1 MSADQAAAH
10 TAARTADP
18 VRSRVAALLSAWDRE
33 VFHRVATRHWPGAE
47 PLLPRLSRSAN
58 HGLLWFGAAA
68 GIAALGRGAGAR
80 RAAVRGVASLA
91 VASATINTVGKRSV
105 RRARPVL
112 DAVPMVRRLKKQP
125 FTTSFPSGHSASA
138 AAFATG
144 VALESRGWGAAV
156 APVAAAVALSRIYT
170 GAHYP
175 SDVLVG
181 AALGVGAAF
190 AVRGVVPT
198 RSQLP
203 APGRPHADAPAL
215 PGGAGLVVVVNEES
229 GSDSSTAA
237 ALVRDALPRA
247 EVRTCAP
254 EAVEEELERA
264 AGWCRALGVVGGD
277 GTVNRA
283 AAVAARHRVPL
294 AVFPGG
300 TLNHFAYDLGVE
312 SVHDTCRAL
321 AAGDA
326 VRVDLGRFTPG
337 PRGADHGYFVNTF
350 SLGVYPELVRLR
362 ERWAPRIGGWPAGVL
377 AALRLLHGEHP
388 LEAELGGERH
398 ALWLLFAGNCLYRRM
413 GPTPGHRAELADGL
427 LDVRVVRAGRL
438 PGLRLLAAVLA
449 GPLSRSPVHTAVTL
463 RRLRI
468 AGLAPGTVLA
478 YDGEVTHAPPELLV
492 DKEDEAL
499 TVYRPQVRA

>member
-1 MSADQAAAH
+1 MSDVYWEQPAD
-10 TAARTADP
+10 TVRT
-18 VRSRVAALLSAWDRE
+18 RVTALLSAWDRD

-47 PLLPRLSRSAN
+47 PLLPRLSHSAN
-58 HGLLWFGAAA
+58 HGLLWFGTAA
-68 GIAALGRGAGAR
+68 GIAALGRGARSR

-91 VASATINTVGKRSV
+91 LASATINTVAKRSV

-112 DAVPMVRRLKKQP
+112 DAVPVVRRLKKQP

-144 VALESRGWGAAV
+144 VLLESRGWGAAV
-156 APVAAAVALSRIYT
+156 APVAAAVALSRVYT

-190 AVRGVVPT
+190 AVRGLVPT

-215 PGGAGLVVVVNEES
+215 PGGTDVVVVVNLAS
-229 GSDSSTAA
+229 GSSTDMA
-237 ALVRDALPRA
+237 ALVRDALPAA
-247 EVRTCAP
+247 EVVECPP
-254 EAVEEELERA
+254 EEVEEELERA
-264 AGWCRALGVVGGD
+264 AGRCRALGVVGGD

-283 AAVAARHRVPL
+283 AAAAAAHGVPL

-321 AAGDA
+321 AEGDA

-337 PRGADHGYFVNTF
+337 PGGADHGYFLNTF

-362 ERWAPRIGGWPAGVL
+362 ERWSPRIGGVPAGVL
-377 AALRLLHGEHP
+377 GALKVLRGEHP
-388 LEAELGGERH
+388 LEAELHGRRRP
-398 ALWLLFAGNCLYRRM
+398 LWLLFAGNCMYRRM
-413 GPTPGHRAELADGL
+413 GPTPGRRADLADGL
-427 LDVRVVRAGRL
+427 LDVRVVHGGRL

-449 GPLSRSPVHTAVTL
+449 GPLSRSPVHAAVKL

-468 AGLAPGTVLA
+468 EGLSPGTVLA
-478 YDGEVTHAPPELLV
+478 YDGEVTQAPPELLV
-492 DKEDEAL
+492 DKQDEAL